1 MGTFLV
7 KIMLHFDVAFFH
19 YFLCWM
25 GYLYIN
31 LSTKTSKKRKFR
43 WKLLPFRKLLN
54 VENNGGGEKR
64 DSAIDIITRN
74 TAIKMLTL

>member
-54 VENNGGGEKR
+54 VDNNGGGEKR
-64 DSAIDIITRN
+64 DSAITCN

>member
-25 GYLYIN
+25 CYLHIN
-31 LSTKTSKKRKFR
+31 LSNKTSKKRKFR

-64 DSAIDIITRN
+64 DSAIDIITCN

>member
-1 MGTFLV
+1 MV
-7 KIMLHFDVAFFH
+7 KIMLHFDVAFFII
-19 YFLCWM
+19 FCVGWVIFIL
-25 GYLYIN
+25 
-31 LSTKTSKKRKFR
+31 TSKKRKFR

-64 DSAIDIITRN
+64 DSAIDIITCN